1 MAEDKEEA
9 KPEEKKDVKKDARK
23 DVKNST
29 SENAVIESA
38 QQDIRTRQDEK
49 REKNRRDTARKK
61 RRLIPPAMMLT
72 AGAVSSIIMFFMRY
86 ETKRMLVILLVVL
99 IVFYV
104 LGCLIRFMFDSFA
117 MQNEAKAD
125 AEGEVI
131 DKTDEDESSDE
142 KNDKTGAKG
151 TVRNDGNPV
160 KPDSRNISS
169 NNRTGKTGTSAK

>member
-9 KPEEKKDVKKDARK
+9 ELEEKKDVRK

-86 ETKRMLVILLVVL
+86 DTRRMLVILLVVL
-99 IVFYV
+99 IVFYI

-117 MQNEAKAD
+117 LQNEAKAD

-142 KNDKTGAKG
+142 KAGAKNK
-151 TVRNDGNPV
+151 VKNDGNSV
-160 KPDSRNISS
+160 KPDSKNIST
-169 NNRTGKTGTSAK
+169 NNRTGKNGTSAK